1 MHLNFLKAWLLPQ
14 LQAISVVG
22 HERIAIEVPIEI
34 SWTCENGLARC
45 SVEGARLMHKS
56 GHSKALSALNA

>member
-56 GHSKALSALNA
+56 GFEGSIGS